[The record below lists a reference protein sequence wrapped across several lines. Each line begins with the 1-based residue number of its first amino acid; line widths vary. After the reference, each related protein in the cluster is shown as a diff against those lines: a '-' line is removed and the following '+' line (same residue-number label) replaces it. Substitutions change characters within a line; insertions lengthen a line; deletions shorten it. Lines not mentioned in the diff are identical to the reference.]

1 MSPSL
6 LLYCNKSLWLIRTS
20 YHAYA
25 TSITLS
31 CYHVFVAGFISLII
45 YLKIECD
52 YSYTAQSLLFINE
65 KTIIITHLSFYFA
78 PCVCGL
84 LSDFI
89 NVLQQY
95 HENVIFLQKKRNRDS
110 DLHMDTRVCNNSN
123 TGFGVYVK
131 LINFFMRCRFQD
143 FWEILIFVIW

>member
-1 MSPSL
+1 MQVSPSL

-31 CYHVFVAGFISLII
+31 CYHVFVAGFVSLIV
-45 YLKIECD
+45 YFKIECD

-65 KTIIITHLSFYFA
+65 KTIIITHPFVLLCSLR
-78 PCVCGL
+78 L

-95 HENVIFLQKKRNRDS
+95 HENVIFRSKKRNRDS
-110 DLHMDTRVCNNSN
+110 DLHMAARVCNNSN
-123 TGFGVYVK
+123 TGF
-131 LINFFMRCRFQD
+131 MRSM
-143 FWEILIFVIW
+143 